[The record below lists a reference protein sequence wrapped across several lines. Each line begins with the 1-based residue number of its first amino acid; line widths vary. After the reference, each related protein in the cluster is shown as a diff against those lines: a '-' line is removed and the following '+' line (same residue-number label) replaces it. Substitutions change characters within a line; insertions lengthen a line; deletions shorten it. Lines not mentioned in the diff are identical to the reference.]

1 MERVPADVRS
11 PDAPTNSPE
20 DPLKLTTG
28 SPSVTPSGSPAHIY
42 QASGQNTTRASSLHA
57 SRQKLWVLP
66 PKGKAISLDRLFLVF
81 LTIFVLISPGLRLSA
96 LIEALKFLRA
106 SGFSNSSLLE
116 SSNALLIVLPSL
128 AASPPLRLPSF
139 ILTSILLSF
148 REGIIFEAQPV
159 NLYIITAI
167 LQASSLPKR
176 AQTSRLSEEI
186 PLQLSTQSMDAA
198 P

>member
-11 PDAPTNSPE
+11 PDAPTDSPE

-66 PKGKAISLDRLFLVF
+66 RKRQSYFVRSAILAML

-116 SSNALLIVLPSL
+116 SSNALLMLLPSL

-159 NLYIITAI
+159 EFIHHNRNSPGEFTSETSTNLTFI
-167 LQASSLPKR
+167 
-176 AQTSRLSEEI
+176 
-186 PLQLSTQSMDAA
+186 
-198 P
+198 